1 MSELLSGLWPEA
13 EAVPS
18 QREKQ
23 QYVLSPSY
31 TNPIHLPAR
40 LVPQGEY
47 TRVEK
52 RPTVDILALPHSPL
66 APCPSSSVVWT
77 CLDDECSMT
86 FVLTDRRVPRSNSD
100 PFRRHLVS
108 VSETLRIHPP
118 IESVDSYGL
127 TILYGLCRDH
137 GSLIPAI
144 RILPHA
150 TLLPYQSQACQPLG
164 FAFVFYGTRS
174 EDTRRQKGLCSTP
187 PSTNSAIPRNNHP
200 RLRTP
205 PSLR

>member
-1 MSELLSGLWPEA
+1 M
-13 EAVPS
+13 PS
-18 QREKQ
+18 QRKKQ
-23 QYVLSPSY
+23 QQVLSPSY

-40 LVPQGEY
+40 LVPRREY

-52 RPTVDILALPHSPL
+52 RPTVDILALSHSPL

-86 FVLTDRRVPRSNSD
+86 FFLTDRRVPRSNSD

-118 IESVDSYGL
+118 MASVDSYGL
-127 TILYGLCRDH
+127 TILYDLCRDH
-137 GSLIPAI
+137 GSLIPAV

-150 TLLPYQSQACQPLG
+150 TLPPYPSQAFQPLG
-164 FAFVFYGTRS
+164 FAFIFYGTRS
-174 EDTRRQKGLCSTP
+174 ENTRTQIGRRSAP

-200 RLRTP
+200 RFRTP
-205 PSLR
+205 PGLR